1 MVSMIDPRTVLPPQ
15 LDADQVAALA
25 AAHHHWWTKALP
37 VHEVGHG
44 QASTA
49 MPGPGEVQVHPL
61 GSGESFRAWSVVRGG
76 DPALELVV
84 KVPTR
89 PIAQLTHPLG
99 AELAVLA
106 HVPEGLS
113 AASIGSHEPTA
124 EEPLA
129 FVVTT
134 RVPGRRLPAADWNDD
149 LVAALTRQL
158 ACLHVHGGADA
169 TALAAVGDP
178 VRDAEQALAWWRTNE
193 PDAART
199 LEELWPAVL
208 RHQESARSAFDHAER
223 LLVHGD
229 ASAANVLVDE
239 QGVPR
244 LVDWEWS
251 HRGDPARDLAFIG
264 GQIHAEPWYVQLD
277 ERQIEHQVDVY
288 VEARAEL
295 GEPLSSP
302 AGGGVPGAAQLRT
315 AMLRR
320 RAAHLLHEVF
330 FTSAHF
336 HRVAA
341 AGGEEAEFYADTAA
355 GVQQQIRDWLT

>member
-1 MVSMIDPRTVLPPQ
+1 MIDPRTVLPPQ

-25 AAHHHWWTKALP
+25 SSHHHWWTKALP
-37 VHEVGHG
+37 VRAAGTGHES
-44 QASTA
+44 AA
-49 MPGPGEVQVHPL
+49 MPSPGEVHAEPL
-61 GSGESFRAWSVVRGG
+61 GNGESFRAWSVVRGG

-84 KVPTR
+84 KIPTR
-89 PIAQLTHPLG
+89 PVAQLTHPLG
-99 AELAVLA
+99 AELVVLA
-106 HVPEGLS
+106 HVPGGLS
-113 AASIGSHEPTA
+113 AVPIGSHEPTA
-124 EEPLA
+124 DEPLA

-134 RVPGRRLPAADWNDD
+134 RVPGRRLPAARWDDD

-158 ACLHVHGGADA
+158 ASLHVHGGTEAA
-169 TALAAVGDP
+169 TLSAVGDP
-178 VRDAEQALAWWRTNE
+178 VRDAEQAMNWWTGNE
-193 PDAART
+193 PEAART

-208 RHQESARSAFDHAER
+208 RHQESTRPAFEHAER

-264 GQIHAEPWYVQLD
+264 GQIHAEPWYAQLD
-277 ERQIEHQVDVY
+277 ESQIEHQVDVY

-302 AGGGVPGAAQLRT
+302 AGGGVPDAAQLRT

>member
-1 MVSMIDPRTVLPPQ
+1 MTDPRTVLPPQ

-25 AAHHHWWTKALP
+25 ATHHHWWTAAVPALVP
-37 VHEVGHG
+37 VGGSVDG
-44 QASTA
+44 A
-49 MPGPGEVQVHPL
+49 MPAPGEVRAEPI
-61 GSGESFRAWSVVRGG
+61 GSGESFRAWGVVRGG

-89 PIAQLTHPLG
+89 PVAQLTHPLG

-106 HVPEGLS
+106 SVPEGLT
-113 AASIGSHEPTA
+113 AAPIGSHEPTA
-124 EEPLA
+124 DEPLA

-134 RVPGRRLPAADWNDD
+134 RVPGRRVPATQWDDD

-158 ACLHVHGGADA
+158 ARLHVHGGTDA
-169 TALAAVGDP
+169 ATKAAVGDP

-199 LEELWPAVL
+199 LDDLWPAVL
-208 RHQESARSAFDHAER
+208 GHQESARPAFAHAER

-229 ASAANVLVDE
+229 ASAANVLVDDA
-239 QGVPR
+239 GVPR

-264 GQIHAEPWYVQLD
+264 GQVHADPWYVQLD
-277 ERQIEHQVDVY
+277 EKQIEDQVDVY
-288 VEARAEL
+288 IEARAEL
-295 GEPLSSP
+295 GSP
-302 AGGGVPGAAQLRT
+302 VGSPIGEGAPDADRLRT
-315 AMLRR
+315 AMCQR
-320 RAAHLLHEVF
+320 RAAHLLHEAF

-336 HRVAA
+336 HRVGA
-341 AGGEEAEFYADTAA
+341 AGGTEAESYAATADS
-355 GVQQQIRDWLT
+355 VRQQIRDWLS